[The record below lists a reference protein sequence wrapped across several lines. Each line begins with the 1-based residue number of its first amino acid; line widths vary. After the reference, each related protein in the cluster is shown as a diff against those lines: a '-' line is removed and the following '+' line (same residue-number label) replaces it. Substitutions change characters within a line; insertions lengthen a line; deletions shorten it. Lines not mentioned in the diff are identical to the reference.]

1 MKQGAVIKLISW
13 VLIIL
18 LLAAGIGAIAYFTGG
33 FTGEFKTFYIS
44 VDDRDILTSASD
56 YKVSISEP
64 LSVNVKYTFAEDGA
78 NGYSVKVVPN
88 TLDGKDFDFIVDG
101 EPYSYQAESDLTAG
115 FDIELKESSFVLKPK
130 GTLNEVMA
138 AVYPNSE
145 IEDLTGKGYEN
156 MFLLVVDSYNGES
169 TVTLAFSIV
178 EGVSGIEIKP
188 GHMYF

>member
-1 MKQGAVIKLISW
+1 MEN
-13 VLIIL
+13 
-18 LLAAGIGAIAYFTGG
+18 Y
-33 FTGEFKTFYIS
+33 
-44 VDDRDILTSASD
+44 
-56 YKVSISEP
+56 
-64 LSVNVKYTFAEDGA
+64 
-78 NGYSVKVVPN
+78 
-88 TLDGKDFDFIVDG
+88 
-101 EPYSYQAESDLTAG
+101 LTAG
-115 FDIELKESSFVLKPK
+115 FEIEEHESSFVLKPK

-188 GHMYF
+188 GNIYF

>member
-1 MKQGAVIKLISW
+1 MKQGALMQTVSMILVVLALI
-13 VLIIL
+13 
-18 LLAAGIGAIAYFTGG
+18 AGIGAIAYFTGG
-33 FTGEFKTFYIS
+33 FTGEFKTFYIN
-44 VDDRDILTSASD
+44 VGDRDILTSASGFQ
-56 YKVSISEP
+56 VSVDEP
-64 LSVNVKYTFAEDGA
+64 LTVNVKYTFAEDGV

-88 TLDGKDFDFIVDG
+88 ALTGKDFDFTVDG
-101 EPYSYQAESDLTAG
+101 IPYSYQAESDLTAG
-115 FDIELKESSFVLKPK
+115 FEIEEHESSFVLKPK

-169 TVTLAFSIV
+169 TVTLAFSIA

-188 GHMYF
+188 GNIYF

>member
-1 MKQGAVIKLISW
+1 MKQGALMQTVSMILVVLALI
-13 VLIIL
+13 
-18 LLAAGIGAIAYFTGG
+18 AGIGAIAYFTGG
-33 FTGEFKTFYIS
+33 FTGEFKTFYIN
-44 VDDRDILTSASD
+44 VGDRDILTSASGFQ
-56 YKVSISEP
+56 VSVDEP
-64 LSVNVKYTFAEDGA
+64 LTVNVKYTFAEDGV

-88 TLDGKDFDFIVDG
+88 ALTGKDFDFTIDG
-101 EPYSYQAESDLTAG
+101 IPYSYQAESDLTAG
-115 FDIELKESSFVLKPK
+115 FEIEEHESSFILKPK

-188 GHMYF
+188 GNIYF

>member
-1 MKQGAVIKLISW
+1 MKQGALMQTVSMILVVLALI
-13 VLIIL
+13 
-18 LLAAGIGAIAYFTGG
+18 AGIGAIAYFTGG
-33 FTGEFKTFYIS
+33 FTGEFKTFYIN
-44 VDDRDILTSASD
+44 VGDRDILTSASGFQ
-56 YKVSISEP
+56 VSVDEP
-64 LSVNVKYTFAEDGA
+64 LTVNVKYTFAEDGV

-88 TLDGKDFDFIVDG
+88 ALTGKDFDFTVDG
-101 EPYSYQAESDLTAG
+101 IPYSYQAESDLTAG
-115 FDIELKESSFVLKPK
+115 FEIEESESSFTLKPK

-188 GHMYF
+188 GNIYF

>member
-1 MKQGAVIKLISW
+1 MKQGAVIKIISW
-13 VLIIL
+13 VLIVL
-18 LLAAGIGAIAYFTGG
+18 TLVAGVGAIAYFTGG
-33 FTGEFKTFYIS
+33 FTGEFKTFYIN
-44 VDDRDILTSASD
+44 VDGKDILTSASD
-56 YKVSISEP
+56 YKASISEP

-88 TLDGKDFDFIVDG
+88 TLQGKDFDFTVDG

-115 FDIELKESSFVLKPK
+115 FDIEYSDNSFTIKPK

-138 AVYPNSE
+138 AVYPNSQ
-145 IEDLTGKGYEN
+145 IEDLSGKGYEN
-156 MFLLVVDSYNGES
+156 MFLLVVDSYNGAS

>member
-1 MKQGAVIKLISW
+1 MKQGAVVKIISW
-13 VLIIL
+13 VLIVL
-18 LLAAGIGAIAYFTGG
+18 VLATAIGAIAYFTGG
-33 FTGEFKTFYIS
+33 FTGEFKTFYLN
-44 VDDRDILTSASD
+44 VGDRDILTSATGFQ
-56 YKVSISEP
+56 VSVDEP
-64 LSVNVKYTFAEDGA
+64 LTVNVKYTFAEDGV

-88 TLDGKDFDFIVDG
+88 ALTGKDFDFTVDG
-101 EPYSYQAESDLTAG
+101 IPYSYQAESDLTAG
-115 FDIELKESSFVLKPK
+115 FEIEEHESSFVLKPK

-188 GHMYF
+188 GNIYF

>member
-1 MKQGAVIKLISW
+1 MKQGALTQTISMIL
-13 VLIIL
+13 VVL
-18 LLAAGIGAIAYFTGG
+18 LLIAGIGAIAYFTGG
-33 FTGEFKTFYIS
+33 FTGEFKTFYLT
-44 VDDRDILTSASD
+44 VGDRDILTSATGFQ
-56 YKVSISEP
+56 VSVDEP
-64 LSVNVKYTFAEDGA
+64 LTVNVKYTFAEDGV
-78 NGYSVKVVPN
+78 NGYF
-88 TLDGKDFDFIVDG
+88 TIDGI
-101 EPYSYQAESDLTAG
+101 PYSFQAESDLTAG
-115 FDIELKESSFVLKPK
+115 FEIEENESSFTLKPK

-156 MFLLVVDSYNGES
+156 MFLLVVDSYNGAS

>member
-1 MKQGAVIKLISW
+1 MKQGALMQTVSMILVVLALI
-13 VLIIL
+13 
-18 LLAAGIGAIAYFTGG
+18 AGIGAIAYFTGG
-33 FTGEFKTFYIS
+33 FTGEFKTFYIN
-44 VDDRDILTSASD
+44 VGDRDILTSASGFQ
-56 YKVSISEP
+56 VSVDEP
-64 LSVNVKYTFAEDGA
+64 LTVNVKYTFAEDGV

-88 TLDGKDFDFIVDG
+88 ALTGKDFDFTIDG
-101 EPYSYQAESDLTAG
+101 IPYSYQAESDLTAG
-115 FDIELKESSFVLKPK
+115 FEIEEHESSFVLKPK

-188 GHMYF
+188 GNIYF

>member
-1 MKQGAVIKLISW
+1 MKQGALMQTVSMILVVLTLI
-13 VLIIL
+13 
-18 LLAAGIGAIAYFTGG
+18 AGIGAIAYFTGG
-33 FTGEFKTFYIS
+33 FTGEFKTFYIN
-44 VDDRDILTSASD
+44 VGDRDILTSASGFQ
-56 YKVSISEP
+56 VSVDEP
-64 LSVNVKYTFAEDGA
+64 LTVNVKYTFAEDGV

-88 TLDGKDFDFIVDG
+88 ALTGKDFDFTVDG
-101 EPYSYQAESDLTAG
+101 IPYSYQAESDLTAG
-115 FDIELKESSFVLKPK
+115 FEIEEHESSFVLKPK

-188 GHMYF
+188 GNIYF

>member
-1 MKQGAVIKLISW
+1 MKQGALMQTVSMILVVLALI
-13 VLIIL
+13 
-18 LLAAGIGAIAYFTGG
+18 AGIGAIAYFTGG
-33 FTGEFKTFYIS
+33 FTGEFKTFYIN
-44 VDDRDILTSASD
+44 VGDRDILTSASGFQ
-56 YKVSISEP
+56 VSVDEP
-64 LSVNVKYTFAEDGA
+64 LTVNVKYTFAEDGV

-88 TLDGKDFDFIVDG
+88 ALTGKDFDFTVDG
-101 EPYSYQAESDLTAG
+101 IPYSYQAESDLTAG
-115 FDIELKESSFVLKPK
+115 FEIEEHESSFVLKPK

-178 EGVSGIEIKP
+178 EDVSGIEIKP
-188 GHMYF
+188 GNIYF